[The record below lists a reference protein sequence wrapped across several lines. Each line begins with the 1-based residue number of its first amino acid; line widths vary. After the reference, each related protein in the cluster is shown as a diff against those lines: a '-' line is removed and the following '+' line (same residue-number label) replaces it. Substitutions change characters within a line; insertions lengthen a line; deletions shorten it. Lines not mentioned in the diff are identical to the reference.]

1 MHDTPDHE
9 LLRRYADHGAED
21 AFTELVRRHFDL
33 AWAAARRVSGDADA
47 ARDIAQTVFADLA
60 RKAGRLPAGT
70 VLAGWLYR
78 AACHAAAKQVRGE
91 IRRAQRE
98 QKAMQQDQFPPTGAD
113 VAEARAAAEL
123 QPVLDA
129 VLAELS
135 EADRDAVS
143 LRFLAGRSLAE
154 VGAALGANED
164 AAQKRV
170 SRALEKLRAA
180 FQRRGV
186 TVSGGTLAVALGVA
200 GTQTAPA
207 GLAAT
212 VASGALAGV
221 GPASWLLL
229 MKSKLAL
236 GIVGGAAMATALV
249 QQQRNVNRLGDDN
262 AALRQQIA
270 ALAAPLPVV
279 PAGDDTGELE
289 RLRSEHAELLRLRGE
304 VARLRQDVSSA
315 LEKRARVA
323 ESRAAEAEASAALVV
338 AMDAAR
344 QHSLQIVNSMKYL
357 GLAAHVFA
365 SDGQARFPTTFEE
378 MRREMG
384 LSADGTLPGGI
395 APDQFEF
402 FAHDRV
408 ISLREPEM
416 ILFWEKSA
424 RQLPDGS
431 WQRIYCLVD
440 GSVQTIGKPANDF
453 WVRAR
458 PQGHGGQCAEAAV
471 EKY

>member
-21 AFTELVRRHFDL
+21 AFTELVQRHFDL

-98 QKAMQQDQFPPTGAD
+98 QKAMQQDQFPPTDAD

-236 GIVGGAAMATALV
+236 GIVGGAVMATALV

-315 LEKRARVA
+315 LDKRRARVA

-416 ILFWEKSA
+416 ILFREKSA

-440 GSVQTIGKPANDF
+440 GSVQTIGKLANDF
-453 WVRAR
+453 SEFERGR
-458 PQGHGGQCAEAAV
+458 KGTAANAP
-471 EKY
+471 KQR